1 MINLDE
7 CESIGTNWIAVY
19 ANGDNVTN
27 FEDFEAEYI
36 PKEIKKSIGNKNITT
51 YIFIGHKR
59 TIQ

>member
-1 MINLDE
+1 MNLDE
-7 CESIGTNWIAVY
+7 CESKGTNWIVVY

-27 FEDFEAEYI
+27 FQAEYI

-51 YIFIGHKR
+51 YIFIGHNR

>member
-7 CESIGTNWIAVY
+7 CESIGTNWIVVY
-19 ANGDNVTN
+19 PNGDNVTN
-27 FEDFEAEYI
+27 FQAEYI

-51 YIFIGHKR
+51 YIFIGHNR